1 MKNRAIKISLIAGFS
16 AVVVY
21 SCKREFLEVT
31 PQGIYSETQ
40 LNNAKGVD
48 GMLISTYAALGGL
61 DGAQLGG
68 ASNWTWGSITGGE
81 AYKGTEF
88 SDFVDINP
96 IMRYEIQPSN
106 PALNTKWNSCY
117 NGVAR
122 ANQVL
127 RTLPK
132 VNDMADAA
140 KKQVEAEAKFL
151 RAHYHFELKKV
162 FNNVPFVD
170 EGQIPLEADFKIP
183 NTSGSGYV
191 NIWPQIEAD
200 LKFAFENLDETRPNR
215 GRANK
220 WAAASFLAKAYM
232 FQNKFAEAK
241 ALFDQIIVSGK
252 TAQGTAY
259 ALTSNY
265 QDNFRVTSENNS
277 ESIFAIQYSYGDGS
291 NTNGNYDN
299 SLNYPHSGQ
308 VPSGIAGC
316 CGFFQPSQTFVNAF
330 QTDANGLPLVESFN
344 NTEILSDEGI
354 LGSIFWNSTTKYKK
368 NDFVSRIDPATP
380 TIEKA
385 YRSKVDDNAGN
396 DPLTSAN
403 WELVWTENATIT
415 LDPRLDHSVG
425 RKGIPFLDWGNHPGR
440 GWIRDQPYGGPYAP
454 KKNVFFKSDVGQ
466 RAGSVGWGW
475 NNNAL
480 NYTIMRFAD
489 VLLLAAEAEI
499 EVGSLAKASE
509 YINRVRTRAANSPL
523 MDVNAPAAN
532 YKVGLYTA
540 FAGKDDARKAVRFE
554 RMLELGM
561 EGHRMFDLNRW
572 GITADY
578 INNVYL
584 AKEKQRRPSALG
596 NATFTPNQDEYMPI
610 PEYAINQSMKDGQ
623 ATLKQNPG
631 Y

>member
-1 MKNRAIKISLIAGFS
+1 MKNKAVKISLIAGF
-16 AVVVY
+16 AAMVVY
-21 SCKREFLEVT
+21 SCKREFLDVA

-40 LNNAKGVD
+40 LNNAKGVN

-81 AYKGTEF
+81 AYKGTEPT
-88 SDFVDINP
+88 DFVDINP

-132 VNDMADAA
+132 VTDMADAA
-140 KKQVEAEAKFL
+140 KKLVEGEARFL
-151 RAHYHFELKKV
+151 RGHYHFELKKV

-170 EGQIPLEADFKIP
+170 ESHIPLEADFKIS
-183 NTSGSGYV
+183 NTAGSGYV
-191 NIWPQIEAD
+191 NIWPEIEAD
-200 LKFAFENLDETRPNR
+200 LKFAYDNLDETRPNR

-220 WAAASFLAKAYM
+220 WAAAAFLAKAYM

-241 ALFDQIIVSGK
+241 ALFDQIITNGK
-252 TAQGTAY
+252 TAMGTKY
-259 ALTSNY
+259 ALTPNY
-265 QDNFRVTSENNS
+265 QSNFRITEENSS

-299 SLNYPHSGQ
+299 SLNYPHSSTTPG
-308 VPSGIAGC
+308 AGC

-330 QTDANGLPLVESFN
+330 KTDANGLPMPDTFN
-344 NTEILSDEGI
+344 ETNIA
-354 LGSIFWNSTTKYKK
+354 
-368 NDFVSRIDPATP
+368 NDDGLAATDPFTP
-380 TIEKA
+380 HT
-385 YRSKVDDNAGN
+385 G
-396 DPLTSAN
+396 
-403 WELVWTENATIT
+403 T

-425 RKGIPFLDWGNHPGR
+425 RRGIPYLDWGIHPGR
-440 GWIRDQPYGGPYAP
+440 TWIRLQSYGGPYSP
-454 KKNVFFKSDVGQ
+454 KKNVFFRSDMGQ
-466 RAGSVGWGW
+466 TAASVGWGW

-489 VLLLAAEAEI
+489 VLLMAAEAEI
-499 EVGSLAKASE
+499 EVGSLAKATE
-509 YINRVRTRAANSPL
+509 YTNLVRTRAANSPL
-523 MDVNAPAAN
+523 MNGTNPAAN
-532 YKVGLYTA
+532 YSVGNYTV
-540 FAGKDDARKAVRFE
+540 FASKEDARKAVRFE

-561 EGHRMFDLNRW
+561 EGHRFFDLNRW

-584 AKEKQRRPSALG
+584 AKEKLRRPSTLG
-596 NATFTPNQDEYMPI
+596 GATFTPNKHEYMPI
-610 PEYAINQSMKDGQ
+610 PEYAINQSIKGGQ
-623 ATLKQNPG
+623 PTLKQNPG